1 MTTWNGLWR
10 LFKEKRSE
18 AAVRGSPKCM
28 FGPFLAFALRAPL
41 QDERWRQKI
50 LLGGLLSLLPTL
62 ASFLALFMA
71 LGKVTVMLAPV
82 AVVFFV
88 VPTLVT
94 WGYVYRVFVDA
105 LNGLEFRRLPEWG
118 AWRQYAV
125 AGVRL
130 GIIFLGYFF
139 LVGLGTLAVMAVL
152 GLIPPGEDPTR
163 LSAVTL
169 LAIGAAM
176 MLYGLLPVV
185 FARFAAE
192 RKVWAS
198 FDPGAIWSDIRRV
211 VRGGRY
217 TQACL
222 ALYALYGLLFLSNII
237 LAAIPPVAMIV
248 VSVGSFYLMVVF
260 AWVFGW
266 LIGVRGAER
275 SNR

>member
-1 MTTWNGLWR
+1 
-10 LFKEKRSE
+10 
-18 AAVRGSPKCM
+18 M

-62 ASFLALFMA
+62 ALLLALFMA
-71 LGKVTVMLAPV
+71 LGKVSMMLAPV

-88 VPTLVT
+88 VPTLVS

-130 GIIFLGYFF
+130 GVIFLGYLF
-139 LVGLGTLAVMAVL
+139 LVGLGTLAVMAVM
-152 GLIPPGEDPTR
+152 GLVPPGEDPTR
-163 LSAVTL
+163 LSAVTML
-169 LAIGAAM
+169 VIGAGM
-176 MLYGLLPVV
+176 VLYGILPVV

-198 FDPGAIWSDIRRV
+198 FDPGAIGSDIRRL

-222 ALYALYGLLFLSNII
+222 AFYALYGLLLLSNLI
-237 LAAIPPVAMIV
+237 LGAVPPVAMFV
-248 VSVGSFYLMVVF
+248 GSVGSFYLMVVF

-266 LIGVRGAER
+266 LIGVRGADSPVAR
-275 SNR
+275 GR